1 MHLFLYTTA
10 AVAIGGVEGAVVA
23 VGASAGAF
31 ASIAV
36 GAGEASVDGYFLH
49 LAVENAAGVAAVI
62 VVVESLFCTHFF
74 YAVASGCCAVVGL
87 FLIFGVKFVKKVC
100 NDESILYICTVRGLY
115 EWFAYVYNQ
124 L

>member
-23 VGASAGAF
+23 VGASACAF

-49 LAVENAAGVAAVI
+49 LAVENAAGVAAVV
-62 VVVESLFCTHFF
+62 VVVESLSCTHFL
-74 YAVASGCCAVVGL
+74 CRL
-87 FLIFGVKFVKKVC
+87 PLIFVPLLDFFNFWRNICKK
-100 NDESILYICTVRGLY
+100 SL
-115 EWFAYVYNQ
+115 
-124 L
+124 